1 MNEPLDF
8 AAMATGLGGGLALFL
23 YGMRKMADAL
33 KTVAGTGLKDV
44 LARLTTNRF
53 TGALSGA
60 VITAVM
66 QSSSVTTV
74 MVVGF
79 VSAGLMTFTQ
89 SVGVIMGANIG
100 STVTAQ
106 IIAFNIAEYSLALI
120 AIGFP
125 IELVVRSRRVRYYG
139 IAMMGMG
146 LLFFGMDMMG
156 DAMAPLRSHE
166 PFIAYMQDMRAP
178 WLGILAGFAFTAVV
192 QSSAATAGLVIVLST
207 QGLLTL
213 EQGIALLLGAN
224 IGTCVTAGLSAIGRP
239 REAVKAAVVHVVFNV
254 VGVLLIVWFIPPFAD
269 LVRSVSPGAPELSE
283 AARRAA
289 EVPRQIANAHTIF
302 NVGSTLLLIGF
313 AGRLA
318 ALVDR
323 IVPRPKTTGSPE
335 GAAVYLDR
343 VYLDQPAVALDRVRL
358 ELGRMAVLVGRMLDR
373 ALPTAIAGSE
383 SELRALSEKDRSIDE
398 LHGAVV
404 EYLGQLS
411 KRELV
416 DPLPRRLQEY
426 FGVANYLEN
435 AGDTVAKGLVSLG
448 HRRLAAEVAF
458 DAATTATLERLAQST
473 ARSFAQTIEAFERRD
488 LKLAQQVVESR
499 ASMSRQANRAH
510 AQLVRVAADGEKKG
524 IATYRLAVE
533 HVDELKQIDTL
544 ARRIAAAILD
554 AHAVGGPSQAAE
566 AVGDN

>member
-23 YGMRKMADAL
+23 YGMRKMSDAL
-33 KTVAGTGLKDV
+33 RTVAGTGLKDV

-125 IELVVRSRRVRYYG
+125 IELLVRRRRVRYYG

-146 LLFFGMDMMG
+146 LLFFGMDLMG
-156 DAMAPLRSHE
+156 DAMAPLRSYG
-166 PFIAYMQDMRAP
+166 PFIAFMQDMRGP

-224 IGTCVTAGLSAIGRP
+224 VGTCVTAGLSAIGRP

-254 VGVLLIVWFIPPFAD
+254 VGVLLVVWFIPPFAD

-302 NVGSTLLLIGF
+302 NVGSTLILIGF
-313 AGRLA
+313 ARRLA

-323 IVPRPKTTGSPE
+323 IVPGPKTTRSSE

-343 VYLDQPAVALDRVRL
+343 VYLEQPAVAFDRVRL
-358 ELGRMAVLVGRMLDR
+358 ELSRLAVLVSRMMDR
-373 ALPTAIAGSE
+373 ALPTALAGSV
-383 SELRALSEKDRSIDE
+383 SELRALSDKDRSVDE
-398 LHGAVV
+398 LHRAVV
-404 EYLGQLS
+404 GYLGQLS

-416 DPLPRRLQEY
+416 DPLPKRLQEY

-435 AGDTVAKGLVSLG
+435 AGDTVARSLVSLG

-458 DAATTATLERLAQST
+458 DAATTGTLERLA
-473 ARSFAQTIEAFERRD
+473 RSVIGSFVQATDAFERRD
-488 LKLAQQVVESR
+488 LELAKQVVESR
-499 ASMSRQANRAH
+499 ASMSRQATNARG
-510 AQLVRVAADGEKKG
+510 QLVRLVADGDKGG
-524 IATYRLAVE
+524 IAAYRLAVE

-544 ARRIAAAILD
+544 ARRIAAVILD
-554 AHAVGGPSQAAE
+554 AHAAE
-566 AVGDN
+566 ERSPGADAVGDN